1 MPSNSKSVKLSRYD
15 VGDHLRSPEGM
26 AGYLYARLD
35 EFSDDNS
42 GIARA
47 VGYIAQAVGYIAR
60 AKGMTKAA
68 KDAGLIRESLCR
80 ALSEEG
86 NPSFRRS

>member
-15 VGDHLRSPEGM
+15 VADHLRSPEGM

-35 EFSDDNS
+35 EFSHDGS

-47 VGYIAQAVGYIAR
+47 VGYIA
-60 AKGMTKAA
+60 
-68 KDAGLIRESLCR
+68 
-80 ALSEEG
+80 
-86 NPSFRRS
+86 